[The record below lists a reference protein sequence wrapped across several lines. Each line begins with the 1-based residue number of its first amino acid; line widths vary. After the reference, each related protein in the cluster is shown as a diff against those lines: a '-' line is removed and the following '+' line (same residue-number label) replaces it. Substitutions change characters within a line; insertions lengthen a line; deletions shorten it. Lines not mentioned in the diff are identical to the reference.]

1 MMGKTLGNSARQF
14 GPLLLIILGVWG
26 LSQAA
31 SWWLARSQA
40 QTLRELARPGDIR
53 MISSTSCV
61 FCEKA
66 RRWLTTEEVSFQ
78 ECFIETDAAC
88 MAEYQARGARGT
100 PTMVVRGQTQLGFD
114 KERVSQALRP

>member
-1 MMGKTLGNSARQF
+1 MDKTKGRSAKQF
-14 GPLLLIILGVWG
+14 WPLLLIVLGVWS

-40 QTLRELARPGDIR
+40 QTLRELAKPGDIR
-53 MISSTSCV
+53 MISSTTCV

-66 RRWLTTEEVSFQ
+66 RRWMTAQAVPFQ

-88 MAEYQARGARGT
+88 MSEYQARGARGT

-114 KERVSQALRP
+114 KQRVAQALKL

>member
-1 MMGKTLGNSARQF
+1 MDKFKGSSAKQLW
-14 GPLLLIILGVWG
+14 PLLLIILGVWG

-31 SWWLARSQA
+31 SWFLSRSQA

-53 MISSTSCV
+53 MISSTTCV

-66 RRWLTTEEVSFQ
+66 RRWLTAEAVPFQ
-78 ECFIETDAAC
+78 ECFIETDSAC
-88 MAEYQARGARGT
+88 MTEYQARGALGT

-114 KERVSQALRP
+114 KERVSKALQP